1 MQLPPGRHVFFDF
14 ETTGLDPK
22 VDEPIEVAAI
32 EVIDG
37 EIGAV
42 YTSFVRPQERSLS
55 AEITELTGICEA
67 MVATAPLPETVAKE
81 LTAFFED
88 SPRIAHNAPF
98 DEAVAARL
106 CGNALPP
113 APSLDTVELAYM
125 LRPDLPSAA
134 LSALVD
140 ALGVTGSPIAHRA
153 EADVRATIAVT
164 SRLLDG
170 LAARPTQLHAI
181 LAPLSVDIRWTW
193 APTLRALQTILDA
206 RSRTEPLATNAT
218 LSAPSAPSA
227 PASEDA
233 SDTATSKP
241 MGPLGD
247 VVPIAQD
254 EIDAFFD
261 SKAHDASNVETSAHD
276 KQASPTPSKLAAVMP
291 GYEARPQQ
299 RDMARAVAQAL
310 NDGKHALI
318 ETPTGVGKSLAYLV
332 PLVLFARAN
341 RTTITVST
349 NTRGLQDQLDQKDL
363 PLLDHAL
370 GGDGTGQ
377 DLRPEALRWQVVKG
391 RANYICLHAW
401 RDQLAALD
409 FAASEAERVGLA
421 YLGAIAHGPGNGDLS
436 QVRSRMRGRYPAL
449 SYLVERVRGEDC
461 SGKNRHASC
470 PAGRIAT
477 RAESAH
483 LVIVNHALL
492 MTGSRLLPEI
502 DHLVIDEAH
511 ALEQR
516 AASFFSQEVS
526 GRELIRVVW
535 RLGRSLED
543 RGYAHTLRDLLR
555 SRGLGVRPEEAQNL
569 VKKTRHLG
577 EILDAWK
584 RGLNEIVFAH
594 RDDDDNMGYAS
605 LEVALRTLRPRQ
617 ERRFETLVESL
628 GQSLHALRHA
638 LDHALRA
645 LEELSLQDSK
655 LRARRRLLER
665 NLADAKFLVYEQVTI
680 LEELADEEKPLQI
693 RLLRSH
699 ADQPE
704 RWALRVEPLAVAK
717 ELQEKLFERYRSVV
731 VTSATLAL
739 GDQGDYIAQ
748 RIGYPSDPERATPLL
763 RLSAPWDSEET
774 AINLLVDDIPPI
786 REAGA
791 RAKAMATLIA
801 DVGDVLG
808 GRTLVLFC
816 AAARMRQTAE
826 LARPLLAARGL
837 TLLEQERD
845 GGMRDLIQ
853 KMRRDEKTV
862 LFGVQSFWTGIDIT
876 GPALSCVIVERL
888 PFLSQKRPVVAARMA
903 LEGEGFAGFLHY
915 LLPAALLDLRQ
926 GAGRLLRRGDDKGIV
941 VLCHEQLSTK
951 RYAKRVI
958 EVLPG
963 SSGEQ
968 VPAEEIGSG
977 IARACDTLGIPHH
990 RDADADADA
999 D

>member
-37 EIGAV
+37 EVGAV
-42 YTSFVRPQERSLS
+42 YTSFVRPQKRNISP
-55 AEITELTGICEA
+55 EITELTGICEA
-67 MVATAPLPETVAKE
+67 MVATAPSPETVARE
-81 LTAFFED
+81 LVSFFED
-88 SPRIAHNAPF
+88 SPRVAHNAPF
-98 DEAVAARL
+98 DEAFAARL
-106 CGNALPP
+106 CGDTLPS
-113 APSLDTVELAYM
+113 APSLDTIELAYM

-134 LSALVD
+134 LFALVD
-140 ALGVTGSPIAHRA
+140 ALGVTGSGIAHRA

-170 LAARPTQLHAI
+170 LAARPAQLHAI

-206 RSRTEPLATNAT
+206 RSHGASTVTGAATSSS
-218 LSAPSAPSA
+218 SAPSSSSSASA
-227 PASEDA
+227 PASASASEDA
-233 SDTATSKP
+233 SDAATSKP

-247 VVPIAQD
+247 VVPIAQN

-276 KQASPTPSKLAAVMP
+276 EQAPHTPSKLAAVMP

-299 RDMARAVAQAL
+299 RDMARAVAHAL
-310 NDGKHALI
+310 NNGKHALI
-318 ETPTGVGKSLAYLV
+318 EAPTGVGKSLAYLV

-421 YLGAIAHGPGNGDLS
+421 YLGAIAQGPGNGDLS
-436 QVRSRMRGRYPAL
+436 QVRARMRGRYPAL

-584 RGLNEIVFAH
+584 HGLNELVFAH
-594 RDDDDNMGYAS
+594 RDIDDNMGYAS
-605 LEVALRTLRPRQ
+605 LEIALHTLQPRQ
-617 ERRFETLVESL
+617 ERRFEKLVESL

-638 LDHALRA
+638 LDDALRA
-645 LEELSLQDSK
+645 LEDLSLQDSK

-717 ELQEKLFERYRSVV
+717 ELQEKLFDRYRSVV

-739 GDQGDYIAQ
+739 GDQGD
-748 RIGYPSDPERATPLL
+748 
-763 RLSAPWDSEET
+763 
-774 AINLLVDDIPPI
+774 
-786 REAGA
+786 
-791 RAKAMATLIA
+791 
-801 DVGDVLG
+801 
-808 GRTLVLFC
+808 
-816 AAARMRQTAE
+816 
-826 LARPLLAARGL
+826 
-837 TLLEQERD
+837 
-845 GGMRDLIQ
+845 
-853 KMRRDEKTV
+853 
-862 LFGVQSFWTGIDIT
+862 
-876 GPALSCVIVERL
+876 
-888 PFLSQKRPVVAARMA
+888 
-903 LEGEGFAGFLHY
+903 
-915 LLPAALLDLRQ
+915 
-926 GAGRLLRRGDDKGIV
+926 
-941 VLCHEQLSTK
+941 
-951 RYAKRVI
+951 
-958 EVLPG
+958 
-963 SSGEQ
+963 
-968 VPAEEIGSG
+968 
-977 IARACDTLGIPHH
+977 
-990 RDADADADA
+990 
-999 D
+999 